1 MQKNTIMNPLFPIYH
16 YSHFFTPF
24 QQNNS
29 DNDNDSINQFHYY
42 YDEDEDENSD
52 SNNENN
58 SKNLNNSAPYDLE
71 ADWQN
76 FLEKISLY
84 LNFEEI
90 QKIKAAFDLAK
101 VAHADQ
107 RRASG
112 EPYISHPLAVATTVA
127 NWYLDCDAVCA
138 ALLHD
143 VMEDTGTSKAELV
156 SKFGQ
161 VIADLVDG
169 LSKIDKLE
177 FSSYKEAKAENFRKM
192 LFAMAND
199 LRVILVKLADRQHNL
214 RTMSAMRPDKRRR
227 IAFETQEIYAPIALR
242 LGLMN
247 VYREF
252 RDICYRLIYPNRAK
266 VFQKAME
273 YFRSERENLNKKIFN
288 DIQEAL
294 QSFNRDNTI
303 VSSLN
308 SLKHFKIKAEV
319 KVREKGLFALIEQ
332 MKKKK
337 ISFSEVMDI
346 QNFRILVEN
355 IPECYLVLGALH
367 YLYKPKTNRFAD
379 YIALP
384 KANGYQSIHTEL
396 IGLYGTPISIHIRT
410 EEMHKIAEEGIIN
423 IFNKTIRKDN
433 EKIPNNNKSYHWIK
447 SLLDIQG
454 NDSYEFYEN
463 VKTDLFS
470 EDVYVFTPKGEIIN
484 IKKGATAIDF
494 AYAINSNIGNHAV
507 AAIVNGKTTALSY
520 VLKNS
525 DIVEIQTEAEA
536 NPKPSWLNFAKTGR
550 AKSKIKHYLL
560 VKQNDSAAKLGKHL
574 LDQELSNLGILQ
586 ANISSSLWDE
596 LLKNYGYADISE
608 IYADIGNGI
617 RSAKVL
623 VKQIIARES
632 LPISTTKLTNN
643 DIENDLADTT
653 LSISGNEGLAIQY
666 ATCCSPIPGDDIVGK
681 IQKGVG
687 LKIHCKDCLIIQ
699 KSLQTEASTWINVSW
714 NPQNLEDIETNNNSP
729 LFNVRLQIE
738 ADKIVGIISQVAK
751 LMNESKANIENAYMT
766 TADDE
771 NLIDKTDNNA
781 KTTMTMLFTIQVKNR
796 IHLANILRKVR
807 QLNGIRKIIRSK
819 ENNKQES

>member
-1 MQKNTIMNPLFPIYH
+1 MQKNIAMNSLFPIYH
-16 YSHFFTPF
+16 YSQFFNPF
-24 QQNNS
+24 QNNN
-29 DNDNDSINQFHYY
+29 NDNSSNSNEFHYY
-42 YDEDEDENSD
+42 DADEDDEDRK
-52 SNNENN
+52 NNE
-58 SKNLNNSAPYDLE
+58 KNTSNVVAYDLE
-71 ADWQN
+71 ADWQI

-101 VAHADQ
+101 QAHSEQ

-127 NWYLDCDAVCA
+127 NWRLDCDAVCA

-143 VMEDTGTSKAELV
+143 VLEDTGTSKSELI
-156 SKFGQ
+156 SQFGQ

-177 FSSYKEAKAENFRKM
+177 FSSYKEAQAENFRKM

-252 RDICYRLIYPNRAK
+252 KDICYRLIYPNRAK
-266 VFQKAME
+266 VFQKAIE
-273 YFRSERENLNKKIFN
+273 YFRNERENLNKKIFN
-288 DIQEAL
+288 DIQDAL
-294 QSFNRDNTI
+294 KSFNRDNTI

-355 IPECYLVLGALH
+355 VPECYLVLGALH

-410 EEMHKIAEEGIIN
+410 EEMHKIAEDGIIN
-423 IFNKTIRKDN
+423 IFNKTIRKDS
-433 EKIPNNNKSYHWIK
+433 EKIDNKNKSYHWIK

-463 VKTDLFS
+463 VKTDLFA
-470 EDVYVFTPKGEIIN
+470 EDAYVFTPKGDIIA

-494 AYAINSNIGNHAV
+494 AYAINNNVGNHAV
-507 AAIVNGKTTALSY
+507 SAIVNGKTTALSY

-525 DIVEIQTEAEA
+525 DIVEIQTETEA
-536 NPKPSWLNFAKTGR
+536 NPKASWLNFAKTGR

-560 VKQNDSAAKLGKHL
+560 IKQNESAIQLGKHL
-574 LDQELSNLGILQ
+574 LDQELSNLGMVQ
-586 ANISSSLWDE
+586 ANIPSLLWTE
-596 LLKNYGYADISE
+596 LLQSCGHTDISE

-623 VKQIIARES
+623 VKQIIARDS
-632 LPISTTKLTNN
+632 LSISTSTLPVSEM
-643 DIENDLADTT
+643 ENDLADTT
-653 LSISGNEGLAIQY
+653 LSISGNEGVAIQY
-666 ATCCSPIPGDDIVGK
+666 ATCCSPIPGDDIVGS

-687 LKIHCKDCLIIQ
+687 LKIHCKDCWNIQ
-699 KSLQTEASTWINVSW
+699 KSLKNEATKWINVVWS
-714 NPQNLEDIETNNNSP
+714 PQNLTDIDDVNNSP
-729 LFNVRLQIE
+729 LFNVRLKIE
-738 ADKIVGIISQVAK
+738 TDKIVGIISKVAK

-771 NLIDKTDNNA
+771 NVIDNSNNA
-781 KTTMTMLFTIQVKNR
+781 IAATTMTMLFTIQVKNR

-807 QLNGIRKIIRSK
+807 QLVGIRKIIRVK
-819 ENNKQES
+819 ENNKEES